1 MDKLIS
7 YLNSFELEF
16 FTTTRLCQ
24 LLGIPEWS
32 LAEFLR
38 PILLSGKLSFIG
50 ENCFGID
57 MWQLSEGENINSSNT
72 FSFSLARLER
82 ARSALE
88 NQPWEIRNGLTGKFE
103 SLLREHGLF
112 SELYRQILDCLHLVA
127 KGKSR
132 NEISKLGYTLK
143 PSDLGNWYNALKRLE
158 QTTTITSVNP
168 GIFKKHKIIDRLY
181 FEQPQ
186 VIGISYLTNFQP
198 ILLALGLFTC
208 DLDNTLCVDPQ
219 TLRDLSSCRFV
230 FVPLSE
236 DEENQVSE
244 LDIQSEA
251 LLRASYMGE
260 EVIFRSSICKVLG
273 VESKPVYLNWSAH
286 SSAKIDFATPD
297 IVERLLNEE
306 WVDGVPSIL
315 NNNQKEKVLALL

>member
-38 PILLSGKLSFIG
+38 PLLLSGKLSFNG

-57 MWQLSEGENINSSNT
+57 TWRWSEGENINSSNT

-82 ARSALE
+82 SRYALE
-88 NQPWEIRNGLTGKFE
+88 KQSWEIRNALTENLE

-112 SELYRQILDCLHLVA
+112 SELYRQVLDCLHLVA
-127 KGKSR
+127 KGKSS

-143 PSDLGNWYNALKRLE
+143 LSDLGNWYNALKRLE
-158 QTTTITSVNP
+158 QTTTITSVSP
-168 GIFKKHKIIDRLY
+168 DVLKKHKIIDRLY
-181 FEQPQ
+181 FDKPQ

-236 DEENQVSE
+236 DEENQISE

-251 LLRASYMGE
+251 LLRACYMNE
-260 EVIFRSSICKVLG
+260 EVIFRSSICKVIG
-273 VESKPVYLNWSAH
+273 VESKPAYLNWSSH
-286 SSAKIDFATPD
+286 SPFKIDFATPD
-297 IVERLLNEE
+297 IIDRLLNVEC
-306 WVDGVPSIL
+306 VDGVPSIL
-315 NNNQKEKVLALL
+315 NYNQKEKLLALL